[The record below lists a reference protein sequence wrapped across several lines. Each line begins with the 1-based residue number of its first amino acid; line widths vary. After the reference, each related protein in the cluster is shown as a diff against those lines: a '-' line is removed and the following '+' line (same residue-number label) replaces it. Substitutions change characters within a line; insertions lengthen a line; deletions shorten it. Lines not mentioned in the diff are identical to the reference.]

1 MLKGLGKGIE
11 VKKIPCER
19 KARFRHNTIAFWLS
33 DEEKKTVE
41 ARIKVAGT
49 EKGQYY
55 RASILGQKVEIVAGK
70 YRSDRLAIILE
81 RLLDR
86 AEGGDA
92 YADEETAAILR
103 ELLELLK
110 R

>member
-1 MLKGLGKGIE
+1 M
-11 VKKIPCER
+11 PCER

-33 DEEKKTVE
+33 DEEKQIVE
-41 ARIKVAGT
+41 ARIK
-49 EKGQYY
+49 
-55 RASILGQKVEIVAGK
+55 VAGK

>member
-1 MLKGLGKGIE
+1 M
-11 VKKIPCER
+11 PCER

-33 DEEKKTVE
+33 DEEKQIVE

-55 RASILGQKVEIVAGK
+55 RASILGQRVEIVAGK
-70 YRSDRLAIILE
+70 YQSDRLAIILE

-92 YADEETAAILR
+92 YADEEIAVILR

>member
-1 MLKGLGKGIE
+1 M
-11 VKKIPCER
+11 PCER

-55 RASILGQKVEIVAGK
+55 RASILGQD
-70 YRSDRLAIILE
+70 RS
-81 RLLDR
+81 
-86 AEGGDA
+86 
-92 YADEETAAILR
+92 YQ
-103 ELLELLK
+103 
-110 R
+110 